1 MGVWSVMNAVLLG
14 GVTCLMMKS
23 NAERTATGRATTLC
37 TNGADDKSDCAKRSL
52 HDAPFKDYALIRRV

>member
-1 MGVWSVMNAVLLG
+1 MTVVLLG
-14 GVTCLMMKS
+14 GVACLMMKS